1 MEKGTSQ
8 DKPYLETHRIE
19 EIADEFFKG
28 RALTIQISP
37 DEIPDY
43 ALAAAKTGFRV
54 EKIAGEGEEFPH
66 SKEFI
71 VSNIKVEGKGA
82 IAISI
87 EKPKGSKGDH
97 VSFWKNLESKEEY
110 EKRYFPS
117 KSTTESTTRS

>member
-43 ALAAAKTGFRV
+43 ILAAAKTDFRV
-54 EKIAGEGEEFPH
+54 EKIAGEGEEFPYWD
-66 SKEFI
+66 
-71 VSNIKVEGKGA
+71 SNPKSLLVKK
-82 IAISI
+82 I
-87 EKPKGSKGDH
+87 EIILGWINRK
-97 VSFWKNLESKEEY
+97 
-110 EKRYFPS
+110 
-117 KSTTESTTRS
+117 

>member
-1 MEKGTSQ
+1 MEQ
-8 DKPYLETHRIE
+8 HN
-19 EIADEFFKG
+19 
-28 RALTIQISP
+28 ISP
-37 DEIPDY
+37 DKGLTRRSELTYKVEKGEAVTTVIPEDMLPLHLRV
-43 ALAAAKTGFRV
+43 ASETGFRV

-87 EKPKGSKGDH
+87 EKSKGSKGDH